1 MEESFQMKRTRK
13 KRNNKLGLVGVI
25 IAFILISMVAAGLVY
40 FEDLFIP
47 SKVLSEQEYFKV
59 DEDKVAILHNYELQS
74 ATAVLENNSIYIP
87 LAWYS
92 KLVDDKFYYS
102 MAEKQVI
109 ITRADEIVKLKFSDK
124 DAQGKN
130 VFIQKGD
137 TMYMLLDKIK
147 EYSDIIAEDYTNL
160 EVKRVNIVNIFGDY
174 RVAKVKSNTRVF
186 ASDSIRSDTVKK
198 LDKDEEVKI
207 LENLTEEEFS
217 NKKWLKVTASE
228 GFTGFIRKSKLVDYE
243 TKNLASQFNAPVY
256 TSLQLGEKV
265 ILGWHLVS
273 NKESND
279 YFEDIVKNTSGMNVI
294 SPTWFALADNEGNYK
309 SYASADYV
317 KKAHDK
323 GLMVWALLDN
333 FNKKVDSEKLF
344 SKTSNREKLIE
355 QLIKDVKEYKIDGI
369 NIDFETLKQDAII
382 HYIQFIRELSVACR
396 KEEIF
401 LTVDVPNY
409 ENFNGFYQRDKLAEV
424 TDYIINMGYD
434 EHYVGSDKGSVASIE
449 YVKRGI
455 DNTLNEV
462 SADKLINAIPF
473 YTRVWTEKKSKVTSK
488 ALGIEASKTW
498 VEENNVTLNWD
509 DTIGQYYGSIE
520 TNEGTKH
527 IWLEDDKS
535 LELKINYMK
544 EKNLA
549 GVAGWR
555 LGLDSKEIW
564 ETVIKMK

>member
-1 MEESFQMKRTRK
+1 
-13 KRNNKLGLVGVI
+13 
-25 IAFILISMVAAGLVY
+25 
-40 FEDLFIP
+40 
-47 SKVLSEQEYFKV
+47 
-59 DEDKVAILHNYELQS
+59 
-74 ATAVLENNSIYIP
+74 
-87 LAWYS
+87 
-92 KLVDDKFYYS
+92 
-102 MAEKQVI
+102 
-109 ITRADEIVKLKFSDK
+109 
-124 DAQGKN
+124 
-130 VFIQKGD
+130 
-137 TMYMLLDKIK
+137 
-147 EYSDIIAEDYTNL
+147 
-160 EVKRVNIVNIFGDY
+160 
-174 RVAKVKSNTRVF
+174 
-186 ASDSIRSDTVKK
+186 
-198 LDKDEEVKI
+198 
-207 LENLTEEEFS
+207 
-217 NKKWLKVTASE
+217 
-228 GFTGFIRKSKLVDYE
+228 
-243 TKNLASQFNAPVY
+243 
-256 TSLQLGEKV
+256 
-265 ILGWHLVS
+265 
-273 NKESND
+273 
-279 YFEDIVKNTSGMNVI
+279 
-294 SPTWFALADNEGNYK
+294 
-309 SYASADYV
+309 
-317 KKAHDK
+317 
-323 GLMVWALLDN
+323 MVWALLDN

-355 QLIKDVKEYKIDGI
+355 QLIKDVKEYNIDGI

-473 YTRVWTEKKSKVTSK
+473 YTRVWTEKNSKVTSK